1 MTPFY
6 PQIVFPLAAALALS
20 ACAQT
25 PVPVDSTRIDNG
37 ALYFFNDD
45 ISDGP
50 VIDQVAA
57 LNASA
62 DQLVRASTVNG
73 ALIGVAIGCG
83 LTALS
88 ATNARTCL
96 LGAAVGGAGGA
107 VIGAAVGENDVQR
120 RTELV
125 AANDIA
131 RDINTAHSQ
140 FANIR
145 TDLPA
150 LLARQEA
157 DLNSLS
163 M

>member
-1 MTPFY
+1 MFNPY
-6 PQIVFPLAAALALS
+6 LVAPLATALVLS

-25 PVPVDSTRIDNG
+25 PVAIDSTRIDND

-45 ISDGP
+45 IAEGP
-50 VIDQVAA
+50 MVDQVAA

-62 DQLVRASTVNG
+62 DHLVQASTVQG
-73 ALIGVAIGCG
+73 ALIGAAIGCG
-83 LTALS
+83 LTAFSGS
-88 ATNARTCL
+88 AARQCL
-96 LGAAVGGAGGA
+96 VGAAVGGAGGA
-107 VIGAAVGENDVQR
+107 VIGTAVGENHVQR

-131 RDINTAHSQ
+131 RDINTSHSQ